1 MSSERYLQLLE
12 ELGCRIVHLADLLT
26 PDRVRVP
33 LVATDKLGVLREL
46 TELAAKNGGTG
57 DRTEDVLEAVL
68 EREAVLSTGVG
79 AGVAIPHAQ
88 TDAIEHLTLAA
99 GTAAAPVTFDALD
112 GKPVRLFFLLVGPV
126 SAGSLR
132 IKVLSRIARLVRRRA
147 FRERLLS
154 AKDASEFCRLL
165 AESEG
170 H

>member
-1 MSSERYLQLLE
+1 MNLAGES
-12 ELGCRIVHLADLLT
+12 VHLADLLT

-33 LVATDKLGVLREL
+33 LEATDKLGVLREL
-46 TELAAKNGGTG
+46 TELASTNGGTG
-57 DRTEDVLEAVL
+57 ERAQDVLEAVL
-68 EREAVLSTGVG
+68 ERESVLSTGVG
-79 AGVAIPHAQ
+79 FGVAIPHAQ
-88 TDAIEHLTLAA
+88 TDAIEQLTLAA
-99 GTAAAPVTFDALD
+99 GTSAAPVTFDALD

-132 IKVLSRIARLVRRRA
+132 IKVLSRIARLIRRRA